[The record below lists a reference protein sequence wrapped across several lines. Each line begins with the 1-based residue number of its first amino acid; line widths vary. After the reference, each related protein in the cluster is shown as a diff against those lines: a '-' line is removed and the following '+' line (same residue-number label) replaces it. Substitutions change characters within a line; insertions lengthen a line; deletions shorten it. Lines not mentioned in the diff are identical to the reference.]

1 MIKIKINLRVL
12 LIVLINW
19 IICALA
25 FTYLEAW
32 QAIIIL
38 FSIIFIELLFVTNIF
53 RICAIITTIIL
64 IGMISDHMAQIFTAN
79 SNNNYIQLLAFF
91 VIYMFLFFTIN
102 YPIKLIKK
110 SIRFNSI
117 PVFTKV
123 ILIIL
128 LFATIFILYLNIFT
142 LTKFSDLQLTKIN
155 LGIQVSYFICISL
168 LSLLLISNIKKES
181 SLKYEKLSNQ
191 QLNSYFTSLET
202 VNNEMQKFQH
212 DYMNILLTLN
222 SYINQGDLNQLKDYF
237 NTKIVKFEIDTLNTN
252 YLVNS
257 LRNLN
262 ILELKSLV
270 LTKSI
275 FAIEKKVEINIE
287 IPQKIEKV
295 PIDIIDFSRLI
306 GILMDN
312 AIEASIECEN
322 PFINLA
328 VLELS
333 SNNLLIVIENS
344 FEGEVDLSNIYLY
357 NFSTK
362 DKSRGLGLKTVN
374 EILSKYPNIL
384 LNTRIENENFI
395 QEIEM
400 NLR

>member
-275 FAIEKKVEINIE
+275 FAIEKKL
-287 IPQKIEKV
+287 K
-295 PIDIIDFSRLI
+295 LI
-306 GILMDN
+306 
-312 AIEASIECEN
+312 
-322 PFINLA
+322 
-328 VLELS
+328 
-333 SNNLLIVIENS
+333 
-344 FEGEVDLSNIYLY
+344 
-357 NFSTK
+357 
-362 DKSRGLGLKTVN
+362 LKF
-374 EILSKYPNIL
+374 LKK
-384 LNTRIENENFI
+384 
-395 QEIEM
+395 
-400 NLR
+400 